1 MRSGEMIGAATAGY
15 LLGAGV
21 VTDGATLYS
30 HPPPN
35 ETTMLTAAATATVLK
50 R

>member
-1 MRSGEMIGAATAGY
+1 MRSGEMIGAAAAGISS
-15 LLGAGV
+15 GAGV
-21 VTDGATLYS
+21 VTDGATLYC
-30 HPPPN
+30 HPPPS